1 VLNELINAEISRIA
15 SAHGVEVTILEKFAK
30 FVVANHRKK
39 TPVSKKPKVKKLTL
53 AQVKEAVL
61 SHFDVADAKA
71 LKKAPGFV
79 MGTNGKNIKLT
90 GKEGWE
96 TLYRQFIGILPGEDG
111 ETGYGCINGINVFT
125 YALPWRVF
133 GLDSKTS
140 TTDQVKTAYRNL
152 SKIYH
157 PDVPDTGDAR
167 IFDRLTV
174 FYNSLTEVF

>member
-1 VLNELINAEISRIA
+1 VLNELINSEISRIA
-15 SAHGVEVTILEKFAK
+15 SAHGVEVTILEQFAE

-39 TPVSKKPKVKKLTL
+39 TPVAKKPKVKKLTL

-61 SHFDVADAKA
+61 GHFGVSDAKT
-71 LKKAPGFV
+71 LKKAPKFV
-79 MGTNGKNIKLT
+79 MGTNGQNIKLT

-96 TLYRQFIGILPGEDG
+96 ALYRQFIGILPGEDS
-111 ETGYGCINGINVFT
+111 ETGYGCINGINIFN
-125 YALPWRVF
+125 YAFPWRVF
-133 GLDSKTS
+133 GLDSKTA

-157 PDVPDTGDAR
+157 PDMPGTGDAR